1 MLITL
6 GGLPGVGKT
15 TLARELA
22 RQLGAV
28 HVRIDSIEQVIRESC
43 VNSTSLDDAG
53 YRIGYAIAADNLR
66 IGRTVIADCVNPLPV
81 TRDAWI
87 AIAQQAR
94 VGAVEIEIICSDS
107 AEHRHR
113 VETRTSDIPGL
124 RLPTWEEV
132 TNRDYAAWDRERVVL
147 DTANCSVEHNV
158 EMLRSAVTA
167 KISEYLFSASP
178 AAASPDTRRCQRHPS
193 RSPSGPRTAD
203 PPARSSRRRRR

>member
-1 MLITL
+1 MLIAL

-28 HVRIDSIEQVIRESC
+28 HVRIDSIEQVIRESG
-43 VNSTSLDDAG
+43 VTSTSLDDAG

-66 IGRTVIADCVNPLPV
+66 IGRTVIADCVNPLPI

-107 AEHRHR
+107 AEHRRR

-147 DTANCSVEHNV
+147 DTSDGSVEHTV
-158 EMLRSAVTA
+158 EMMRSALA
-167 KISEYLFSASP
+167 ARISDREP
-178 AAASPDTRRCQRHPS
+178 T
-193 RSPSGPRTAD
+193 T
-203 PPARSSRRRRR
+203 

>member
-1 MLITL
+1 MLIVL

-28 HVRIDSIEQVIRESC
+28 HVRIDSIEQVIRESG
-43 VNSTSLDDAG
+43 VNSTSLDDVG

-66 IGRTVIADCVNPLPV
+66 IGRTVIADCVNPLPI

-107 AEHRHR
+107 AEHRRR

-132 TNRDYAAWDRERVVL
+132 TTRDYAAWDRERVVL
-147 DTANCSVEHNV
+147 DTADGSVEHTV
-158 EMLRSAVTA
+158 EMLWLALAAR
-167 KISEYLFSASP
+167 ISDREP
-178 AAASPDTRRCQRHPS
+178 T
-193 RSPSGPRTAD
+193 T
-203 PPARSSRRRRR
+203 